1 MTRRTA
7 AVTWALVLT
16 LLLMGPFGAARAQ
29 APAQPSRWVAD
40 WGERRCAIMRSAP
53 GATPATLS
61 LRLIPGQRI
70 PELLLVDPAWTQE
83 PFFGERRLTVILAPS
98 GEHVSARGIVAP
110 LEAHGP
116 KMLQVY
122 DVGEGFL
129 DRLAQSS
136 ALIVQLGDRH
146 LAELPLPQAAAAV
159 RALRACNDA
168 LLRAWGVDP
177 VALAALQR
185 QPMPA
190 AQHGELRW
198 ITDRDYPPD
207 ALHAGISGTV
217 TYRFTVEL
225 DGHVSDCAIVVSSGN
240 RSLDDSA
247 CRILLERGRFEAA
260 LGPDGRPVRMT
271 TVSSLDWVVPGG
283 QAHP

>member
-7 AVTWALVLT
+7 AVTGALVLT

-122 DVGEGFL
+122 DVGESFL

-136 ALIVQLGDRH
+136 ALIVQLGDRR
-146 LAELPLPQAAAAV
+146 LAEFPLPQATAAV
-159 RALRACNDA
+159 RALRACN
-168 LLRAWGVDP
+168 
-177 VALAALQR
+177 
-185 QPMPA
+185 
-190 AQHGELRW
+190 
-198 ITDRDYPPD
+198 
-207 ALHAGISGTV
+207 
-217 TYRFTVEL
+217 RFTVEL

-240 RSLDDSA
+240 GSLDDSA
-247 CRILLERGRFEAA
+247 CRILLDRGRFEPA

-271 TVSSLDWVVPGG
+271 TVSNLDWVVPGG